1 MAFPG
6 DLPVARLP
14 VNLRASWPARWQA
27 MMSYLEAQ
35 APCVYIPNSDWGHSC
50 VCSRLSE
57 TVRVVGI
64 VHSDDPVHYEHVAR
78 LGAYWNAVV
87 TVSDAIALRVTRLL
101 PSHAARIAT
110 IPYGVPIP
118 DQLSEQRF
126 TDSGR
131 LRVVYAGRLV
141 QAQKRVL
148 DLPRIVKRALE
159 QGVDM
164 ELLVAGAGDDE
175 RRLRADCDL
184 LVNRGVVRFLGTR
197 PNAEVL
203 RLFES
208 ADAMLLP
215 SEFEG
220 LPVSVIE
227 AMGRGCVPVVSD
239 VASGIPELI
248 EDGVSGYRVRLGD
261 VSEFARRLAILYRDP
276 PARRAMGFAAH
287 RAVLRGGY
295 RVEDMVG
302 RYAELFERVD
312 TEARSG
318 AYRRRPGPIVP
329 RPGLY
334 SAAWKARLPGP
345 VRAIGRLGER
355 AVRALASRARALRDS
370 RPGS

>member
-1 MAFPG
+1 
-6 DLPVARLP
+6 
-14 VNLRASWPARWQA
+14 
-27 MMSYLEAQ
+27 
-35 APCVYIPNSDWGHSC
+35 
-50 VCSRLSE
+50 
-57 TVRVVGI
+57 
-64 VHSDDPVHYEHVAR
+64 VAR

-87 TVSDAIALRVTRLL
+87 AVSDAIALRVTRLL
-101 PSHAARIAT
+101 PSHAARLTT

-118 DQLSEQRF
+118 DQPCERRF
-126 TDSGR
+126 TDSER
-131 LRVVYAGRLV
+131 LRVVYAGRLM

-148 DLPRIVKRALE
+148 DLPRIVTRALE

-164 ELLVAGAGDDE
+164 ELLVAGAGDDG
-175 RRLRADCDL
+175 RQLRADCAP

-239 VASGIPELI
+239 VPSGIPKLI
-248 EDGVSGYRVRLGD
+248 EDGVSGYRVRVGD
-261 VSEFARRLAILYRDP
+261 VCGFARRLAILYRDP
-276 PARRAMGFAAH
+276 QARRAMGLAAH

-295 RVEDMVG
+295 RVEDMAR

-312 TEARSG
+312 AEARSG
-318 AYRRRPGPIVP
+318 AYRRRHGPIVP

-334 SAAWKARLPGP
+334 SDAWKARLPGP
-345 VRAIGRLGER
+345 VRAIGRRGKR
-355 AVRALASRARALRDS
+355 AVRALASRARALQDS
-370 RPGS
+370 RPDS